1 MERHLHRQRNV
12 DCGLSQFGWQL
23 TYYSLR
29 IIMQMSQALLILMS
43 LFFLAVQVQVDVA
56 VVLLH
61 RLKQLDEKKAHCCW
75 GVGLISCCFLSRHT
89 SERERERETT
99 QIDS

>member
-1 MERHLHRQRNV
+1 MWIV
-12 DCGLSQFGWQL
+12 YSLSQFGWQL

-61 RLKQLDEKKAHCCW
+61 RLKQLDEKRPIV
-75 GVGLISCCFLSRHT
+75 VGGLGSLVVAFYRGTGDT
-89 SERERERETT
+89 SERERERDNTN
-99 QIDS
+99 